1 MCHGAPTHHNT
12 YYIMC
17 AKSKSFFGLRRG
29 STKSLTFQVLDG
41 QQITKDRV
49 TEVRNPR
56 TEKQRIQ
63 RVIMNTALRAYSA
76 MKEICDH
83 SFEGIQYGGKS
94 QQAFLAENIRAAR
107 MRLADKGDA
116 FANEKA
122 FTPLGQVFV
131 APNAYVISKGSLPA
145 ASYTL
150 NGGLIL
156 AGGATYADMLAAL
169 RANPGDQLTIC
180 MLVGDSKPQNT
191 RFVYGRVILMP
202 QDESGQNLDL
212 SSALVADGAI
222 ANPNLRNENTESFG
236 FAVADGNLI
245 ITCIGATVHAAGVI
259 ISRKMNGSWLR
270 SSQSMVFAS
279 PKIGFTLAEA
289 IETSTSDIEVVDPY
303 YLNNANAAEVTP
315 VAGVASV
322 LYNGSVVA
330 NGGSYEGGHTLVIN
344 GSMLSTAGIVLKKG
358 SEIYVHASSTDKKVT
373 YELSTPGSY
382 RLEVNGDSWVAF
394 TLVEPGQGP
403 VFENVK
409 WDGVDPKLFGN
420 PVTVRMGSVSTL
432 NMTLGAGVAA
442 SEVTS
447 SSADLVISDA
457 TLSAGAYQAKVT
469 VNGDGVISCRGQVII
484 AIKAE
489 ENSLPPAE

>member
-1 MCHGAPTHHNT
+1 
-12 YYIMC
+12 MC

-83 SFEGIQYGGKS
+83 SFEGIAYGGKS

-107 MRLADKGDA
+107 TRLADKGDA
-116 FANEKA
+116 FASEKA

-131 APNAYVISKGSLPA
+131 SANAYVISKGSLPT

-169 RANPGDQLTIC
+169 RANAGDQMTIC
-180 MLVGDSKPQNT
+180 MLVGDTKPQNT
-191 RFVYGRVILMP
+191 RFVNGRVILMP

-222 ANPNLRNENTESFG
+222 ANPNLRNENTDIFG
-236 FAVADGNLI
+236 FAVADNNLV
-245 ITCIGATVHAAGVI
+245 ITCPGQKVLAAGVI
-259 ISRKMNGSWLR
+259 ISRKVNGSWLR
-270 SSQSMVFAS
+270 SSQTMVFAS
-279 PKIGFTLAEA
+279 PKIGYTLAEA

-303 YLNNANAAEVTP
+303 YLNNAGAANVTP
-315 VAGVASV
+315 VAGVASI
-322 LYNGSVVA
+322 LYNGAAVA
-330 NGGSYEGGHTLVIN
+330 NGGTYEGGHTLVIN
-344 GSMLSTAGIVLKKG
+344 GSMLSNAGIELYNG
-358 SEIYVHASSTDKKVT
+358 SELYVHATSTDKKVT
-373 YELSTPGSY
+373 YELATPGAY
-382 RLEVNGDSWVAF
+382 RLMVNGDQKVAF

-403 VFENVK
+403 AFSDVK
-409 WDGVDPKLFGN
+409 WRGVDPATLGN
-420 PVTVRMGSVSTL
+420 PVVVEFGDVNTL
-432 NMTLGAGVAA
+432 TMTLGAGVAA
-442 SEVTS
+442 NEVKASNGNIEISEAAVVDGHYT
-447 SSADLVISDA
+447 ARVDV
-457 TLSAGAYQAKVT
+457 Y
-469 VNGDGVISCRGQVII
+469 GDGVISCRGQVII
-484 AIKAE
+484 ALKPE
-489 ENSLPPAE
+489 LPPAE